1 MDQETR
7 GMFEKIVGL
16 IGEVNAKVENIESDI
31 GTLKSDVGTLKSD
44 GTTLKSDMV
53 AMKSRQDEMYL
64 ILRGWEEN
72 RNIVKALEEKSLV
85 ATSEIDKLKVQTSKV
100 IGAVRRSSQEA
111 LDGLADEVS

>member
-7 GMFEKIVGL
+7 EMFEKIFGL
-16 IGEVNAKVENIESDI
+16 FGEAKSDM
-31 GTLKSDVGTLKSD
+31 TAMKSDVGTLKSD
-44 GTTLKSDMV
+44 MAAMKSDVGTLKSDMT
-53 AMKSRQDEMYL
+53 AMRSRQDEMYL

-111 LDGLADEVS
+111 LNGLADEVS